1 MSSLWQ
7 KLPAAV
13 RGALWMLLSGTC
25 YVGSASLMRTLGD
38 SYTSFEI
45 TFIRSVVA
53 VLMLGPMFLR
63 SLRGN
68 LIPDRPFAYLMT
80 GLFSYIGIL
89 AWVYAAGRMPVA
101 DFFALQFVTPL
112 FTISMAILFLRERAD
127 AASWI
132 ATLVGFAGV
141 LIILRP
147 GLIEVTAA
155 ALVALISSFGYATV
169 NTIVKSLSRTAS
181 ATTIVFWANFLLV
194 PISLPLALIDWRWP
208 TLEHWPAI
216 IGVSI
221 LSTIGYVT
229 VTKAIMLAPARVVQ
243 PVNFMRMPIAAV
255 FGLVLFSEFPDI
267 WTWLGA
273 TVIFGATWYA
283 VQRGTRRPE

>member
-1 MSSLWQ
+1 MRIFWLE
-7 KLPAAV
+7 LPAAV

-25 YVGSASLMRTLGD
+25 YVASASLMRTIGD
-38 SYTSFEI
+38 AYTAYEI
-45 TFIRSVVA
+45 TFIRSIIA
-53 VLMLGPMFLR
+53 VIMLAPLFVKGF
-63 SLRGN
+63 RGN
-68 LIPDRPFAYLMT
+68 LMPDRPFAYLMA
-80 GLFSYIGIL
+80 GVFSYIGIL
-89 AWVYAAGRMPVA
+89 AWVYAAARMPVA

-127 AASWI
+127 PASWI

-147 GLIEVTAA
+147 GLIEVSIA
-155 ALVALISSFGYATV
+155 ALVALVSSFGYATV

-181 ATTIVFWANFLLV
+181 ATAIVFYANFLLV
-194 PISLPLALIDWRWP
+194 PLSLPLALIDWQWP
-208 TLEHWPAI
+208 TPEHWPAI
-216 IGVSI
+216 LGVSV

-243 PVNFMRMPIAAV
+243 PVNFMRMPIAAG
-255 FGLVLFSEFPDI
+255 FGLVLFGEFPDI

-273 TVIFGATWYA
+273 IVIFGATWYA
-283 VQRGTRRPE
+283 VQRGTRRPD